1 MAGSQDP
8 RCQDSRCHQKGTPVG
23 ALSAALGPEGV
34 VGVEVEEEGEQLFV
48 LPAQERKNKEQRK
61 KQALQ

>member
-23 ALSAALGPEGV
+23 VLSAALGLEGA
-34 VGVEVEEEGEQLFV
+34 VGVGAAEEGEQLSV
-48 LPAQERKNKEQRK
+48 LPARERRNKEQRVK
-61 KQALQ
+61 LE